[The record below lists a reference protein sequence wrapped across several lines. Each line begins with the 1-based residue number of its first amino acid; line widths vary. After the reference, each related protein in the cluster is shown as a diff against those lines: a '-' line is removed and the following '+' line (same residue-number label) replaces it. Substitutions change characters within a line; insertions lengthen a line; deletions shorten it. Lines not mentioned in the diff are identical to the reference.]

1 MIDLRSTAKSV
12 GWSSDEVLE
21 YLKNLRAGDILRQGS
36 PMESGGLTNRQVSRN
51 GLRSTAKSPWLKT
64 SLSSE

>member
-1 MIDLRSTAKSV
+1 M
-12 GWSSDEVLE
+12 LE

-51 GLRSTAKSPWLKT
+51 GLRSTAKSPWLNT